1 MRGGEIMLYRMLR
14 KLIAIGRTD
23 GLAEKIDCFF
33 AAGRITEEEYN
44 ELLEMLR

>member
-33 AAGRITEEEYN
+33 AVGRITEEEYN
-44 ELLEMLR
+44 ELTEMLR

>member
-44 ELLEMLR
+44 QLTEMLR

>member
-1 MRGGEIMLYRMLR
+1 MRGGEMMLYRMLR

-33 AAGRITEEEYN
+33 AAGRITEEESN
-44 ELLEMLR
+44 ELTEMLR

>member
-1 MRGGEIMLYRMLR
+1 MRGGEMMLYRMLR

-44 ELLEMLR
+44 ELMEMLR